1 MTSGNAGA
9 GPDPGGNGALEK
21 SGAPLFCG
29 GRLWYNNRKTA
40 MVTQFE
46 LFFPPLAGQPKNME
60 AYHSGFTA
68 MVWQHRPGWPGE
80 RMDHV
85 WFGSGRHRQRSI

>member
-40 MVTQFE
+40 MITQFE
-46 LFFPPLAGQPKNME
+46 LFFPPIAGQPKNME

-68 MVWQHRPGWPGE
+68 MV
-80 RMDHV
+80 
-85 WFGSGRHRQRSI
+85 